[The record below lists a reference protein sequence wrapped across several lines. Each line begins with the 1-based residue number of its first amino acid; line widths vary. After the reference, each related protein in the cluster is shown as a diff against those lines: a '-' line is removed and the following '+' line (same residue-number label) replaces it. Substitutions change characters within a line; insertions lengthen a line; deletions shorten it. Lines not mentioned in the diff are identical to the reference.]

1 MGYSIEISFD
11 LNKHKNYTSIKY
23 FVQEEA
29 EKNRS
34 NSFYDFFEI
43 EGAKRVERNRCVFSI
58 YFDDPENCINF
69 AKTIKKTK
77 FLNIEIIFDDSHKIV
92 YASSYYRQNKM
103 TKEGRQIYKS
113 QTYSG
118 QALKIRS
125 YLKK

>member
-1 MGYSIEISFD
+1 M
-11 LNKHKNYTSIKY
+11 
-23 FVQEEA
+23 
-29 EKNRS
+29 
-34 NSFYDFFEI
+34 
-43 EGAKRVERNRCVFSI
+43 FSI

>member
-11 LNKHKNYTSIKY
+11 LNKHKNYTSIKK

-34 NSFYDFFEI
+34 DSFYDFFEI
-43 EGAKRVERNRCVFSI
+43 EGAKRVERNRCVFSA
-58 YFDDPENCINF
+58 YFDDPENCISF

-77 FLNIEIIFDDSHKIV
+77 FLNIEIIFDDCHKIV
-92 YASSYYRQNKM
+92 FASSYYRQNKM
-103 TKEGRQIYKS
+103 TKEARENYKS